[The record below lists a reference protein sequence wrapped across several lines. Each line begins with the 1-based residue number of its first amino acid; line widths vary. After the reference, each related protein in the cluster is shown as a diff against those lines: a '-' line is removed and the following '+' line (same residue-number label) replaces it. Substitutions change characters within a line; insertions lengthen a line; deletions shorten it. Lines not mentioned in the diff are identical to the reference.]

1 MKQKMGG
8 IITAISVAAFVV
20 SVFATIP
27 TFAAANIFKIQN
39 AEFGELSKTA
49 EVTNTSFDES
59 KITSDFTVHELN
71 DAVEYRVN
79 LKNTDDKAHVIKGIT
94 DDANNNSFITF
105 KYDQHINEVIEAG
118 SDLELVVTATYAN
131 DNYTNDS
138 ARESVINTKF
148 TIQYADVAP
157 AKSEETPAKSEET
170 PATSGEEAPATPN
183 TESVEIETPT
193 VPDTGV
199 NSSFSEYAKFSIVSL
214 VVSAGFMII
223 CLVVFKKNK
232 KAGKIIIA
240 SVITVAVFT
249 ATNTVK
255 AEAIAEDSFTIETNF
270 ILRDRLYVTWEDE
283 NGRKHKDLVYYNDY
297 LGVKIEEKEGYTFT
311 GWVDNNGRQ
320 VDLNEPVMDD
330 MEIHQTFRPNQYHI
344 SFNGNKADSED
355 PMPIEMVY
363 NEAVKLPSKPYT
375 REGYYFM
382 GWNTEADG
390 SGDNYADGQEV
401 KNLTTMDN
409 GEVTLYAQWQKKY
422 LQIMTNEL
430 LEQELPEVGATT
442 VLYDNRDEE
451 AYVVGKLADGNYWLL
466 DNLRLDPAEVSLNTL
481 KGNTNASDTAL
492 EYLKGVKTGTTSD
505 RYALSAVSN
514 EWPESYDV
522 YGMPYV
528 KSDLKNDIAENGY
541 AGKTGVFYNFC
552 AASAGTYCYGNDEH
566 IVTYHGR
573 TNNPKESWGEPLVQE
588 IATEDI
594 CPAGWQ
600 LPKSGKVSSG
610 STDYSDFETLA
621 KSYETD
627 TDFVD
632 LFRIPDVKHIQDGVV
647 FGNTMFWG
655 RNRLANAEENYI
667 STTLISGRT
676 NPIYA
681 SQSGRQMGMSVRCM
695 KK

>member
-8 IITAISVAAFVV
+8 IITAISVAAFAV

-49 EVTNTSFDES
+49 EVANTSFDES
-59 KITSDFTVHELN
+59 KIISDFTVHELN

-79 LKNTDDKAHVIKGIT
+79 LKNTDDKAHIIKGIT

-131 DNYTNDS
+131 DNYTNGS

-157 AKSEETPAKSEET
+157 AKSEETPATSEEET
-170 PATSGEEAPATPN
+170 PATPN
-183 TESVEIETPT
+183 AESVEIETPT

-199 NSSFSEYAKFSIVSL
+199 NSSFSEYAKLSIVSL

-223 CLVVFKKNK
+223 CLVVFRKNK

-240 SVITVAVFT
+240 GIIAVVAFT

-255 AEAIAEDSFTIETNF
+255 AETVEEDSFTIETNF
-270 ILRDRLYVTWEDE
+270 ILRDRLYVTWEDR

-320 VDLNEPVMDD
+320 VDLNEPVTDD
-330 MEIHQTFRPNQYHI
+330 MEIHQTFRPNQYYI

-363 NEAVKLPSKPYT
+363 DEAVKLPSKPYT

-430 LEQELPEVGATT
+430 LEQELPEVGATA

-481 KGNTNASDTAL
+481 KGNTNASDTTL
-492 EYLKGVKTGTTSD
+492 EYLKGVKTGTVSD
-505 RYALSAVSN
+505 QYPLAAVSN
-514 EWPESYDV
+514 KWPESYDV
-522 YGMPYV
+522 YGIPYV
-528 KSDLKNDIAENGY
+528 KSDLKNNIAEEGY
-541 AGKTGVFYNFC
+541 EAKTGVYYNFC
-552 AASAGTYCYGNDEH
+552 AASAGAYCYGSDEQ
-566 IVTYHGR
+566 IVSYFGHGSI
-573 TNNPKESWGEPLVQE
+573 NNPKESWGEPEAKAVVN
-588 IATEDI
+588 EDI

-600 LPKSGKVSSG
+600 LPTSGGKSTNG
-610 STDYSDFETLA
+610 STDYSDYKILADAYGSSADFE
-621 KSYETD
+621 SI
-627 TDFVD
+627 
-632 LFRIPDVKHIQDGVV
+632 FRIPNVNHIQDGVV
-647 FGNTMFWG
+647 FGNTSYWG
-655 RNRLANAEENYI
+655 RNNTSDANYM
-667 STTLISGRT
+667 SSLLIAGKV
-676 NPIYA
+676 NPLYA
-681 SQSGRQMGMSVRCM
+681 SASGRQMGLLVRCM